1 MSGGWGTWSFEKD
14 LLIYAV
20 LLTGRSNEEEET
32 SDSSVE
38 KQPRSSR
45 YRAEIT
51 GGNTEPL
58 YSTANMD
65 VQELESKAERIAR
78 YKAERRRQLAEK
90 YGLSLDSDLDS
101 DYSSRYTRARKDPD
115 SVERKAVKSERQDN
129 ENKDYGT
136 LYLSRTETK
145 ASKSVISDSKE
156 YSSHED
162 KDDLSNEKSV
172 RKADDSAIRQ
182 ASDPSATLDSSVS
195 LSLSG
200 RDSSCYNE
208 VPISPKQTPRES
220 LLSPKRAASP
230 THLQNDQPLHSNSRQ
245 R

>member
-1 MSGGWGTWSFEKD
+1 
-14 LLIYAV
+14 
-20 LLTGRSNEEEET
+20 
-32 SDSSVE
+32 
-38 KQPRSSR
+38 
-45 YRAEIT
+45 
-51 GGNTEPL
+51 
-58 YSTANMD
+58 MD
-65 VQELESKAERIAR
+65 IQELESKAERIAR

-90 YGLSLDSDLDS
+90 YGLALESDLDS

-115 SVERKAVKSERQDN
+115 SVERKGVKSERQDD

-136 LYLSRTETK
+136 LYFSRTETK
-145 ASKSVISDSKE
+145 SSKSVISDSKE

-162 KDDLSNEKSV
+162 KDDLSNEKGV

-182 ASDPSATLDSSVS
+182 ASEPSATLDSSVS

-208 VPISPKQTPRES
+208 VPMPPKQAPRES
-220 LLSPKRAASP
+220 LSSPKRAASP

>member
-1 MSGGWGTWSFEKD
+1 MDF
-14 LLIYAV
+14 LICGV

-51 GGNTEPL
+51 GGNTEAFS
-58 YSTANMD
+58 STGNMD

-115 SVERKAVKSERQDN
+115 SLERKGAKSERQND
-129 ENKDYGT
+129 ENKDSGS
-136 LYLSRTETK
+136 LFLSRTEIK
-145 ASKSVISDSKE
+145 ESKSVISEAKE
-156 YSSHED
+156 YSSHEKGGIPD
-162 KDDLSNEKSV
+162 NEDLSDEKRV
-172 RKADDSAIRQ
+172 KKADNDSAIRQ

-200 RDSSCYNE
+200 RESASYNE

-220 LLSPKRAASP
+220 LSPPKQAASP
-230 THLQNDQPLHSNSRQ
+230 IHLQNDQPLHSNIRQ

>member
-1 MSGGWGTWSFEKD
+1 M
-14 LLIYAV
+14 YVA

-38 KQPRSSR
+38 KHPRSSR
-45 YRAEIT
+45 YRSETT

-90 YGLSLDSDLDS
+90 YGLSLESDLDS

-115 SVERKAVKSERQDN
+115 SVERKGVKSERQDD

-136 LYLSRTETK
+136 LYFSRTETK
-145 ASKSVISDSKE
+145 ASKSSISDSKE
-156 YSSHED
+156 YSSRED
-162 KDDLSNEKSV
+162 KDDLSNEKGV

-182 ASDPSATLDSSVS
+182 ASDPLAALDSSVS

-208 VPISPKQTPRES
+208 VPIPPKQAPRES
-220 LLSPKRAASP
+220 LSSPKRAASP

>member
-1 MSGGWGTWSFEKD
+1 MD
-14 LLIYAV
+14 LLMYVV

-58 YSTANMD
+58 YSTGNMD

-115 SVERKAVKSERQDN
+115 SVERKGVKSERQDD
-129 ENKDYGT
+129 ENKDCGS
-136 LYLSRTETK
+136 LYLSRTEMK
-145 ASKSVISDSKE
+145 ESKSVISESKE
-156 YSSHED
+156 YSSHEKDGVPD
-162 KDDLSNEKSV
+162 KEDLSNEKSD
-172 RKADDSAIRQ
+172 RKADDDSAIRQ
-182 ASDPSATLDSSVS
+182 ASDPSATLDSSIS

-200 RDSSCYNE
+200 RESSSYNE
-208 VPISPKQTPRES
+208 VPISPKQIPRES
-220 LLSPKRAASP
+220 LSSPKRAASP
-230 THLQNDQPLHSNSRQ
+230 IHLQNDQPLHSNIRQ